1 MSLRE
6 ASRTLER
13 PESHE
18 NAISKEI
25 VDAIYKIHS
34 KLGPGLLES
43 VYEVILA
50 HELKKRGLRVQRQ
63 LPISIAWEEVRF
75 EEGYRLDLMV
85 EEKVLVEV
93 KSVQGIEPVHKK
105 QLLTYL
111 RLMDKRL
118 GILVNFDQ
126 ELIRDG
132 IKRVVNGLEE

>member
-1 MSLRE
+1 MSRRE
-6 ASRTLER
+6 TNGVLER
-13 PESHE
+13 AELHE

-25 VDAIYKIHS
+25 VDAAYKSHS
-34 KLGPGLLES
+34 TLGPGLLKS

-63 LPISIAWEEVRF
+63 LPISIVWEDVRL

-111 RLMDKRL
+111 RLMNKRL
-118 GILVNFDQ
+118 GILVNFNE